1 MVARNR
7 RRAVTIAAL
16 PAVVVLLVGVIVG
29 GAASALVAGVVV
41 GAAAAGVCGA
51 VLWRASPRMVLR
63 ALGARLVDEA
73 EVPGPCT
80 QVEGLC
86 ATMGLPVPAIYL
98 IDDDVPGAMAVGR
111 GPKDGALVLTR
122 GLLPLLDPV
131 ALEGVLAHELAHLK
145 RGDTAPASVAA
156 ALVLILRVPP
166 GTGSTVYALA
176 GHGREFEADRHA
188 VSVTRYPPGLR
199 QALDRLWRA
208 MPDGGGPDSGSLAHR
223 RAGQVTRWLFTV
235 PLPGRGGGP
244 TGGDDVTGQLDATA
258 VRIAALDEW

>member
-1 MVARNR
+1 MVARNK
-7 RRAVTIAAL
+7 RRAATIAAL
-16 PAVVVLLVGVIVG
+16 PAVVLLLVGVIVG
-29 GAASALVAGVVV
+29 GAASALVVGAVGGAV
-41 GAAAAGVCGA
+41 GAAVCCV
-51 VLWRASPRMVLR
+51 VLWRASPRIVLR

-98 IDDDVPGAMAVGR
+98 IDDQIPDAMAVGR
-111 GPKDGALVLTR
+111 GLKDGALVLTS

-156 ALVLILRVPP
+156 ALVLVLGLPSAGGYNVL
-166 GTGSTVYALA
+166 ALA
-176 GHGREFEADRHA
+176 GRGREFEADQHA
-188 VSVTRYPPGLR
+188 VSMTRYPPGLR
-199 QALDRLWRA
+199 QALDRMCLA
-208 MPDGGGPDSGSLAHR
+208 TADGGGPPAGSLAYR

-235 PLPGRGGGP
+235 PLPPRAGGRGRGEDLSGR
-244 TGGDDVTGQLDATA
+244 LDAPS